1 MSVLW
6 KRDAGLTARM
16 AISFIILGLLYVVFL
31 SVIYYLGVGYI
42 PLAII
47 AAGMI
52 MAQWLFSDKIVLW
65 SSGAKIVSKEEY
77 PRLHEIVRKTCRK
90 KWSSKT

>member
-1 MSVLW
+1 MSVPW

-31 SVIYYLGVGYI
+31 SVLYYLGVGYI
-42 PLAII
+42 PLAVI

-52 MAQWLFSDKIVLW
+52 MAQWYFSDKIGTLELRRQDCIKR
-65 SSGAKIVSKEEY
+65 GISKAA
-77 PRLHEIVRKTCRK
+77 
-90 KWSSKT
+90 